1 MFLPRK
7 FHEQRS
13 LVAYSPWGCKESDTT
28 GHTSICICFK
38 RRNWLQRYGRTGK
51 HQGNLVVVIAGS
63 SSFTW
68 GHKGRRLEFPEPRR
82 VEERSCGAD
91 AQISEGNCY
100 LSAAPSSEGPEE
112 SAHVGRNKL
121 SPSSS
126 SCVVQSSKSWKE
138 ESVVC
143 RAWASA
149 SLSRLWKSGCGGE
162 TQLLYKF

>member
-1 MFLPRK
+1 MG
-7 FHEQRS
+7 
-13 LVAYSPWGCKESDTT
+13 YSPGGCKESDTT

-38 RRNWLQRYGRTGK
+38 RRSWLQRYGRTGK
-51 HQGNLVVVIAGS
+51 HQSNLVEVIAGS

-68 GHKGRRLEFPEPRR
+68 RYKGGRLEFPEPRR

-91 AQISEGNCY
+91 AQISEGNRC

-126 SCVVQSSKSWKE
+126 SPVVQSSKSWKKE
-138 ESVVC
+138 NVVC
-143 RAWASA
+143 RA
-149 SLSRLWKSGCGGE
+149 
-162 TQLLYKF
+162 